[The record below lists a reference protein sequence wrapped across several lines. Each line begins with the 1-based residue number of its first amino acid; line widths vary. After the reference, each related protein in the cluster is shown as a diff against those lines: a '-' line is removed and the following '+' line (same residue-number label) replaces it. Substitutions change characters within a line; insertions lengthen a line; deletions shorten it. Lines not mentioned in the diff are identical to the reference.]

1 MAKSR
6 CYAALPKFFLS
17 FSQSASFLWGICSFL
32 WFPPLIFWAGHGP
45 VVQDA
50 VAKIRHYIS
59 HRDQREQQILAAIQE
74 GAGKM
79 FSSMELVRIVYK
91 VRKKKN
97 YLNQRKGL
105 GWRWW
110 RRVCLPLLLLVQDT
124 PEHLHKAA
132 NVNLVH
138 HLTKLVKEGKICQG
152 TFVIIREACFHLLIT
167 TDSARVRQ
175 SDGCLWYFKSW
186 WAGGL
191 WKINGNNN
199 PPWLTP
205 FFHV

>member
-1 MAKSR
+1 MR
-6 CYAALPKFFLS
+6 LFQNS
-17 FSQSASFLWGICSFL
+17 FCL
-32 WFPPLIFWAGHGP
+32 
-45 VVQDA
+45 
-50 VAKIRHYIS
+50 
-59 HRDQREQQILAAIQE
+59 
-74 GAGKM
+74 
-79 FSSMELVRIVYK
+79 LVRRPLSYEAFVHFYAFHLWSSEQVMDPWFRMLLQRSDTTSATVTRESSRSWLPSRRELEK
-91 VRKKKN
+91 CSPRWSSSGSSTRSGKKN

-152 TFVIIREACFHLLIT
+152 TFVIIRETCFHLLIT

-175 SDGCLWYFKSW
+175 SDGCLWYFMGW
-186 WAGGL
+186 WAL
-191 WKINGNNN
+191 KHW
-199 PPWLTP
+199 WQQ
-205 FFHV
+205 